1 MCVKQHM
8 RVLLNY
14 FVPTCSWLNI
24 ATCAVVFTVMIQ
36 AFFEI
41 ITTSLWRLCMV
52 GFIMVPCAL
61 CWAVYLL
68 CTNYQRFVAWLTSLY
83 NACSTASMLFNAF
96 ATCFG
101 CVQWQ
106 WPFTM
111 GTSSWYFR
119 KAETSDS
126 SIWFST
132 LFDGWSDSGT
142 SAAGVNA
149 EEIKRLVLEQS
160 AALIKKERIANQK
173 QVDDLSQ
180 ELQRQRQFFEDQLQ
194 HALTAYNKAHA
205 NTSNSVE
212 KPRAETPTIAPNQ
225 PDVSRCNAKTMT
237 PVSTDD
243 TEKTADVAF
252 NTISPKICFQNM
264 YVKVSG
270 FPLPPVVEKTLL
282 DYDIIKHRHFINLLH
297 TSIENFDE
305 L

>member
-1 MCVKQHM
+1 M
-8 RVLLNY
+8 RALLNY
-14 FVPTCSWLNI
+14 FVPTCSWLNL
-24 ATCAVVFTVMIQ
+24 ATCAVVFTVLIQ
-36 AFFEI
+36 VCFEI
-41 ITTSLWRLCMV
+41 VTTCLWRLCML
-52 GFIMVPCAL
+52 GIIMVPCAL

-68 CTNYQRFVAWLTSLY
+68 CTNYQCFVSWLTSLH
-83 NACSTASMLFNAF
+83 NAYSTASTLFNAF

-101 CVQWQ
+101 CEPWQ

-111 GTSSWYFR
+111 GTSSWYFG

-126 SIWFST
+126 SSWFST
-132 LFDGWSDSGT
+132 LFDGWFGSGT
-142 SAAGVNA
+142 SAGGVDA

-173 QVDDLSQ
+173 QVDGLSQ

-205 NTSNSVE
+205 NTANSVK
-212 KPRAETPTIAPNQ
+212 KPHVETSAIVPNQ
-225 PDVSRCNAKTMT
+225 PDASRCNAKT
-237 PVSTDD
+237 
-243 TEKTADVAF
+243 ADAAF

-270 FPLPPVVEKTLL
+270 FPLPPVVEKTLS